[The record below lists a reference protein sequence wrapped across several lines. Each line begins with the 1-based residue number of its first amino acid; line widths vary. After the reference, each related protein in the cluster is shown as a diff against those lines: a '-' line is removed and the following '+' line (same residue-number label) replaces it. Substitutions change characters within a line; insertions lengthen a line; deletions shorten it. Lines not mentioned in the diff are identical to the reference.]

1 MLSSVHTNFNLCMEN
16 KEKPSTPAASG
27 RKISKE
33 EMDKYDKKL
42 SDMSIEIL
50 KMPISVVKAFADYL
64 INAVNFSSWVADLQS
79 KGLMYD
85 VISKEEYE
93 AKYAKKNEDNTD
105 N

>member
-1 MLSSVHTNFNLCMEN
+1 MED
-16 KEKPSTPAASG
+16 KEKPSTAPASG

-42 SDMSIEIL
+42 SDMSVEIL

-64 INAVNFSSWVADLQS
+64 TNAVNFSSWVADLQA

-85 VISKEEYE
+85 VITKSEYE
-93 AKYAKKNEDNTD
+93 AKYSKKDESQNDNA
-105 N
+105 